1 MIDKGLRV
9 RQGFFTAGQAR
20 GDSISPGT
28 STSGGMRNAGGGGD
42 NREQRRTEQYTSQK
56 TKDLTAGV
64 GSGGEG
70 TLADPREK
78 QDYFGST
85 VFGPSRKY
93 TGSFLDNILSG
104 GYRAVQPYA
113 PDQFQSRFQ
122 QMGGGKGILSSLLG
136 LVNPALGI
144 MSRVINAAP
153 GGFKRFQSSPTLA
166 DYFGGFNFGVKNIS
180 DVYADQG
187 RGSELEQYNLDTMQN
202 TGIMNT
208 GVNLND
214 YEGYQPRQYIEQ
226 APIQNQDFDINY
238 DDAYQNATYAG
249 GSMGSGNY
257 SQNQVAKD
265 VYGKSY
271 KDLSTFDQQQVD
283 KAINT
288 YGTNSLGALKGI
300 GV

>member
-153 GGFKRFQSSPTLA
+153 GEFKRFQSSPTLA
-166 DYFGGFNFGVKNIS
+166 DYFGGFNFGAKNIS
-180 DVYADQG
+180 DVYANQG
-187 RGSELEQYNLDTMQN
+187 RGSGLRN
-202 TGIMNT
+202 TGIMT
-208 GVNLND
+208 M
-214 YEGYQPRQYIEQ
+214 
-226 APIQNQDFDINY
+226 PIQNINPYKYSIGPRPVKMPQYFENNTFEEFDIFS
-238 DDAYQNATYAG
+238 NAMAG
-249 GSMGSGNY
+249 LTDK
-257 SQNQVAKD
+257 QK
-265 VYGKSY
+265 K
-271 KDLSTFDQQQVD
+271 LLDQRRGMYPD
-283 KAINT
+283 T
-288 YGTNSLGALKGI
+288 LGAQEMLDNISSEDDPNDPATIEDIQKYYG
-300 GV
+300 

>member
-153 GGFKRFQSSPTLA
+153 GEFKRFQSSPTLA
-166 DYFGGFNFGVKNIS
+166 DYFGGFNFGAKNIS
-180 DVYADQG
+180 DVYANQG
-187 RGSELEQYNLDTMQN
+187 RGSGLRN
-202 TGIMNT
+202 TGIMSM
-208 GVNLND
+208 
-214 YEGYQPRQYIEQ
+214 
-226 APIQNQDFDINY
+226 PIQNINPYKYSIGPRPVKMPQYFENNTFEEFDIFS
-238 DDAYQNATYAG
+238 NAMAG
-249 GSMGSGNY
+249 LTDK
-257 SQNQVAKD
+257 QK
-265 VYGKSY
+265 K
-271 KDLSTFDQQQVD
+271 LLDQRRGMYPD
-283 KAINT
+283 T
-288 YGTNSLGALKGI
+288 LGAQEMLNNISSEDDPNDPATIEDIQKYYG
-300 GV
+300 

>member
-1 MIDKGLRV
+1 M
-9 RQGFFTAGQAR
+9 
-20 GDSISPGT
+20 
-28 STSGGMRNAGGGGD
+28 GGD

-153 GGFKRFQSSPTLA
+153 GEFKRFQSSPTLA
-166 DYFGGFNFGVKNIS
+166 DYFGGFNFGAKNIS
-180 DVYADQG
+180 DVYANQG
-187 RGSELEQYNLDTMQN
+187 RGSGLRN
-202 TGIMNT
+202 TGIMSM
-208 GVNLND
+208 
-214 YEGYQPRQYIEQ
+214 
-226 APIQNQDFDINY
+226 PIQNINPYKYSIGPRPVKMPQYFENNTFEEFDIFS
-238 DDAYQNATYAG
+238 NAMAG
-249 GSMGSGNY
+249 LTDK
-257 SQNQVAKD
+257 QK
-265 VYGKSY
+265 K
-271 KDLSTFDQQQVD
+271 LLDQRRGMYPD
-283 KAINT
+283 T
-288 YGTNSLGALKGI
+288 LGAQEMLDNISSEDDPNDPATIEDIQKYYG
-300 GV
+300 